1 MTDSSTLTSRDQDAM
16 TTTRTASQQDLF
28 APIAGDL
35 DKVVE
40 VITQLSIDEIE
51 RCPAGIEAIDTLDE
65 RLALVMATPG
75 KKMRPAMTL
84 LASKLWGASSDEKMI
99 SMAVAVE
106 LLHIAALIHDDTV
119 DDADVR
125 RGKAT
130 AGFLWGNNFAVL
142 LGDYVFA
149 TSAKF
154 VCATGSVRLISRFS
168 ETIAELAR
176 GELHEMVSNWN
187 LPVTVD
193 EYFARIYDKTASLFS
208 TSAESGAVLG
218 GADER
223 SVEALRDYGYYV
235 GMAYQVKDDVLD
247 YESTTDELG
256 KPANQDILSG
266 KLTLPAIY
274 ASENPDCASE
284 IEAFFNLPENERESA
299 LPNLLDMIR
308 SYGGVERA
316 EATTSDFID
325 KALQRLEV
333 APQSASRDSLAAI
346 ADRVNSM

>member
-1 MTDSSTLTSRDQDAM
+1 M
-16 TTTRTASQQDLF
+16 TTIQTTPARDIF
-28 APIAGDL
+28 APIEKDL
-35 DKVVE
+35 DRVVE
-40 VITQLSIDEIE
+40 VITQLSIEEIE
-51 RCPAGIEAIDTLDE
+51 RCPAGIDALETLDE
-65 RLALVMATPG
+65 RLTHVMSTPG

-84 LASKLWGASSDEKMI
+84 LASKLWGAVPDEKMI

-154 VCATGSVRLISRFS
+154 VCATGSVRLISRFA

-218 GADER
+218 GADEDA
-223 SVEALRDYGYYV
+223 VNALREYGYYL

-274 ASENPDCASE
+274 ASENPDCAAA
-284 IEAFFNLPENERESA
+284 IEGFFNLSENEREAA
-299 LPNLLDMIR
+299 LGELLDTIR
-308 SYGGVERA
+308 HNGGVERA
-316 EATTSDFID
+316 EATTSEFIA
-325 KALQRLEV
+325 KALARLEV
-333 APQSASRDSLAAI
+333 APPSVSRDSLASI
-346 ADRVNSM
+346 ASRVNSM

>member
-1 MTDSSTLTSRDQDAM
+1 M
-16 TTTRTASQQDLF
+16 TTLQTISTQDIF
-28 APIAGDL
+28 APIEEDL
-35 DKVVE
+35 DRVVE
-40 VITQLSIDEIE
+40 VITRLSIEEIE
-51 RCPAGIEAIDTLDE
+51 RCPAGIDALDTIDE
-65 RLALVMATPG
+65 RLSHVMATPG

-84 LASKLWGASSDEKMI
+84 LASKLWGASPDEKVI

-154 VCATGSVRLISRFS
+154 VCATGSVRLISRFA

-193 EYFARIYDKTASLFS
+193 EYFARIYDKTASLFC

-218 GADER
+218 GADEE
-223 SVEALRDYGYYV
+223 SINALREYGYYL
-235 GMAYQVKDDVLD
+235 GMAYQVRDDVLD

-256 KPANQDILSG
+256 KPANQDILAG

-274 ASENPDCASE
+274 AYEIPECALAIDNFYNLSEG
-284 IEAFFNLPENERESA
+284 ERDAA
-299 LPNLLDMIR
+299 LGDLLEVIR
-308 SYGGVERA
+308 ANGGVERA
-316 EATTSDFID
+316 EKTASDFID
-325 KALQRLEV
+325 KALQCLEV
-333 APQSASRDSLAAI
+333 APPSASRDSLAWI
-346 ADRVNSM
+346 AANVNSR

>member
-1 MTDSSTLTSRDQDAM
+1 M
-16 TTTRTASQQDLF
+16 TTIQTTPAQDIF
-28 APIAGDL
+28 APIEKDL
-35 DKVVE
+35 DQVVE
-40 VITQLSIDEIE
+40 VITQLSIEEIE
-51 RCPAGIEAIDTLDE
+51 RCPAGIDALETLDE
-65 RLALVMATPG
+65 RLTHVMSTPG

-84 LASKLWGASSDEKMI
+84 LASKLWGAVPDEKMI

-154 VCATGSVRLISRFS
+154 VCATGSVRLISRFA

-193 EYFARIYDKTASLFS
+193 EYFARIYDKTASCSRHRLRAAQCS
-208 TSAESGAVLG
+208 VVLTRM
-218 GADER
+218 R
-223 SVEALRDYGYYV
+223 S
-235 GMAYQVKDDVLD
+235 M
-247 YESTTDELG
+247 
-256 KPANQDILSG
+256 P
-266 KLTLPAIY
+266 
-274 ASENPDCASE
+274 
-284 IEAFFNLPENERESA
+284 
-299 LPNLLDMIR
+299 
-308 SYGGVERA
+308 
-316 EATTSDFID
+316 
-325 KALQRLEV
+325 
-333 APQSASRDSLAAI
+333 
-346 ADRVNSM
+346 

>member
-1 MTDSSTLTSRDQDAM
+1 M
-16 TTTRTASQQDLF
+16 TTVQTATSQQDIF
-28 APIAGDL
+28 APISADL
-35 DKVVE
+35 DRVVE

-51 RCPAGIEAIDTLDE
+51 RCPAGIDALDTLDE
-65 RLALVMATPG
+65 RLSHVMATPG

-84 LASKLWGASSDEKMI
+84 LASKLWGAVPDEKVI

-106 LLHIAALIHDDTV
+106 LLHVAALIHDDTV

-154 VCATGSVRLISRFS
+154 VCATGSVRLISRFA

-176 GELHEMVSNWN
+176 GELHEMVSNWI

-218 GADER
+218 GTDEH
-223 SVEALRDYGYYV
+223 SINALREYGYYL

-274 ASENPDCASE
+274 VSEDPQCASE
-284 IEAFFNLPENERESA
+284 IETFFNLPEHERNTA
-299 LPNLLDMIR
+299 LADLLDMIR
-308 SYGGVERA
+308 RNGGVERA
-316 EATTSDFID
+316 EATTAEFIE
-325 KALQRLEV
+325 KALQRLEA
-333 APQSASRDSLAAI
+333 APHSVSRDSLASI
-346 ADRVNSM
+346 ALRVNSM

>member
-1 MTDSSTLTSRDQDAM
+1 MTALQM
-16 TTTRTASQQDLF
+16 TTTQDIF
-28 APIAGDL
+28 APIADDL
-35 DKVVE
+35 DRVVE
-40 VITQLSIDEIE
+40 VITELSIEEIE
-51 RCPAGIEAIDTLDE
+51 RCPAGIDALDTLDE
-65 RLALVMATPG
+65 RLAHVMATPG

-84 LASKLWGASSDEKMI
+84 LASKLWGATPDEKVI

-130 AGFLWGNNFAVL
+130 AGFLWGSNFAVL

-154 VCATGSVRLISRFS
+154 VCATGSVRLISRFA

-176 GELHEMVSNWN
+176 GELHEMVSNWI

-193 EYFARIYDKTASLFS
+193 EYFARIYDKTSSLFS

-218 GADER
+218 GADED
-223 SVEALRDYGYYV
+223 SITALREYGYYL
-235 GMAYQVKDDVLD
+235 GMAYQVRDDVLD

-256 KPANQDILSG
+256 KPANQDILAG

-274 ASENPDCASE
+274 AYETPECASA
-284 IEAFFNLPENERESA
+284 IEDFYNLQENEREAA
-299 LPNLLDMIR
+299 LGELLELIR
-308 SYGGVERA
+308 KLGGVERA
-316 EATTSDFID
+316 EKTTAEFID
-325 KALQRLEV
+325 KALQCLEV
-333 APQSASRDSLAAI
+333 APSSASRDSLASI
-346 ADRVNSM
+346 ALSVNSR

>member
-1 MTDSSTLTSRDQDAM
+1 M
-16 TTTRTASQQDLF
+16 TTVRTTASQDIF
-28 APIAGDL
+28 APISDDL
-35 DKVVE
+35 DRVVE

-51 RCPAGIEAIDTLDE
+51 RCPAGIDALDTLDE
-65 RLALVMATPG
+65 RLAHVMETPG

-84 LASKLWGASSDEKMI
+84 LASKLWGVTPDEKVI

-154 VCATGSVRLISRFS
+154 VCATGSVRLISRFA

-187 LPVTVD
+187 WPVTVD
-193 EYFARIYDKTASLFS
+193 EYLARIYDKTASLFS

-218 GADER
+218 GANEQ
-223 SVEALRDYGYYV
+223 SVEALREFGYYL

-274 ASENPDCASE
+274 AAENPACSSAIENFFGLSE
-284 IEAFFNLPENERESA
+284 AERNAALGDLLEN
-299 LPNLLDMIR
+299 IR
-308 SYGGVERA
+308 QHGGVERA
-316 EATTSDFID
+316 EATASEYIE
-325 KALQRLEV
+325 KALQQLEV
-333 APQSASRDSLAAI
+333 APPSVSRDCLASI
-346 ADRVNSM
+346 ALRVKAM

>member
-1 MTDSSTLTSRDQDAM
+1 M
-16 TTTRTASQQDLF
+16 TTAQTTSSQQDIF
-28 APIAGDL
+28 APISDNL
-35 DKVVE
+35 DRVVE

-51 RCPAGIEAIDTLDE
+51 RCPAGIDALDTLDE
-65 RLALVMATPG
+65 RLSHVMSTPG
-75 KKMRPAMTL
+75 KTMRPAMTL
-84 LASKLWGASSDEKMI
+84 LASKLWGAVPDEKVI

-154 VCATGSVRLISRFS
+154 VCATGSVRLISRFA

-176 GELHEMVSNWN
+176 GELHEMVSNWI

-218 GADER
+218 GADEA
-223 SVEALRDYGYYV
+223 SITALREYGYYL

-274 ASENPDCASE
+274 VLENPQCASK
-284 IEAFFNLPENERESA
+284 IEAFFNLPEDERDVA
-299 LPNLLDMIR
+299 LSDLMDMIR
-308 SYGGVERA
+308 RNGGVERA
-316 EATTSDFID
+316 EATVAEYIE
-325 KALQRLEV
+325 KALRRLEV
-333 APQSASRDSLAAI
+333 APQSVSRDSLASI
-346 ADRVNSM
+346 ASRVNSM

>member
-1 MTDSSTLTSRDQDAM
+1 M
-16 TTTRTASQQDLF
+16 TTIQTTPAQDIF
-28 APIAGDL
+28 APIEQDL
-35 DKVVE
+35 DRVVE
-40 VITQLSIDEIE
+40 VITQLSIEEIE
-51 RCPAGIEAIDTLDE
+51 RCPAGIDALETLDE
-65 RLALVMATPG
+65 RLTHVMSTPG

-84 LASKLWGASSDEKMI
+84 LASKLWGAVPDEKMI

-154 VCATGSVRLISRFS
+154 VCATGSVRLISRFA

-218 GADER
+218 GANEDA
-223 SVEALRDYGYYV
+223 VNALREYGYYL

-274 ASENPDCASE
+274 ALENPDCAAA
-284 IEAFFNLPENERESA
+284 IEGFFNLSESEREAA
-299 LPNLLDMIR
+299 LGELLDTIR
-308 SYGGVERA
+308 RNGGVERA
-316 EATTSDFID
+316 EATTSEFID
-325 KALQRLEV
+325 KALRRLEV
-333 APQSASRDSLAAI
+333 APPSVSRDSLASVAS
-346 ADRVNSM
+346 RVNSM

>member
-1 MTDSSTLTSRDQDAM
+1 M
-16 TTTRTASQQDLF
+16 TTIQTTPAQDIF
-28 APIAGDL
+28 APIEKDL
-35 DKVVE
+35 DRVVE
-40 VITQLSIDEIE
+40 VITQLSIEEIE
-51 RCPAGIEAIDTLDE
+51 RCPAGIDALETLDE
-65 RLALVMATPG
+65 RLTHVMSTPG

-84 LASKLWGASSDEKMI
+84 LASKLWGAVPDEKMI

-154 VCATGSVRLISRFS
+154 VCATGSVRLISRFA

-218 GADER
+218 GADEDA
-223 SVEALRDYGYYV
+223 VNALREYGYYL

-274 ASENPDCASE
+274 ASENPDCAAA
-284 IEAFFNLPENERESA
+284 IEGFFNLSENEREAA
-299 LPNLLDMIR
+299 LGELLDTIR
-308 SYGGVERA
+308 HNGGVERA
-316 EATTSDFID
+316 EATTSEFID
-325 KALQRLEV
+325 NALKRLEV
-333 APQSASRDSLAAI
+333 APPSVSRDSLASI
-346 ADRVNSM
+346 ASRVNSM

>member
-1 MTDSSTLTSRDQDAM
+1 M
-16 TTTRTASQQDLF
+16 TTLQTTSTQDIF
-28 APIAGDL
+28 APIAEDL
-35 DKVVE
+35 DRVVD
-40 VITQLSIDEIE
+40 VITQLSIEEIE
-51 RCPAGIEAIDTLDE
+51 RCPAGIDALETLDE
-65 RLALVMATPG
+65 RLAHVMSTPG

-84 LASKLWGASSDEKMI
+84 LASKLWGVVPDEKMI

-176 GELHEMVSNWN
+176 GELHEMVSNWI
-187 LPVTVD
+187 LPVTTD

-218 GADER
+218 GADED
-223 SVEALRDYGYYV
+223 SITALREYGYYL
-235 GMAYQVKDDVLD
+235 GMAYQVRDDVLD

-256 KPANQDILSG
+256 KPANQDILAG

-274 ASENPDCASE
+274 ACEDPEGAAA
-284 IEAFFNLPENERESA
+284 IESFYNLPERERETA
-299 LPNLLDMIR
+299 LGELLDLIR
-308 SYGGVERA
+308 IKGGVERA
-316 EATTSDFID
+316 EKTTADFIET
-325 KALQRLEV
+325 AVQRLEV
-333 APQSASRDSLAAI
+333 APPSPSRDSLASI
-346 ADRVNSM
+346 ALRVNSR

>member
-1 MTDSSTLTSRDQDAM
+1 M
-16 TTTRTASQQDLF
+16 TTLQTTSELDIF
-28 APIAGDL
+28 APISDDL
-35 DKVVE
+35 ERVVD
-40 VITQLSIDEIE
+40 VITELSIDEIE
-51 RCPAGIEAIDTLDE
+51 RCPAGFDALDTLDE
-65 RLALVMATPG
+65 RLSHVMSTPG
-75 KKMRPAMTL
+75 KKMRPAITL
-84 LASKLWGASSDEKMI
+84 LTSRLWGANPDERVI

-106 LLHIAALIHDDTV
+106 LLHVAALIHDDTV

-154 VCATGSVRLISRFS
+154 VCATDSVRLISRFS
-168 ETIAELAR
+168 ETIAELSR

-187 LPVTVD
+187 FPVTVD
-193 EYFARIYDKTASLFS
+193 DYLARIYDKTASLFS

-218 GADER
+218 GADEE
-223 SVEALRDYGYYV
+223 SVTALRDYGYYL
-235 GMAYQVKDDVLD
+235 GMAYQVRDDVLD

-274 ASENPDCASE
+274 AAEDPICAVA
-284 IEAFFNLPENERESA
+284 IEKFFGMSENERETS
-299 LPNLLDMIR
+299 LGELLAMVR
-308 SYGGVERA
+308 QNGGVERA
-316 EATTSDFID
+316 EKTTSDFIEQ
-325 KALQRLEV
+325 ALQRLEK

-346 ADRVNSM
+346 AGSVNSL

>member
-1 MTDSSTLTSRDQDAM
+1 M
-16 TTTRTASQQDLF
+16 TTIQTTPTQDIF
-28 APIAGDL
+28 APIEQDL
-35 DKVVE
+35 DRVVE
-40 VITQLSIDEIE
+40 VITQLSIEEIE
-51 RCPAGIEAIDTLDE
+51 RCPAGIDALETLDE
-65 RLALVMATPG
+65 RLTHVMSTPG

-84 LASKLWGASSDEKMI
+84 LASKLWGAVPDEKMI

-154 VCATGSVRLISRFS
+154 VCATGSVRLISRFA

-218 GADER
+218 GANEDA
-223 SVEALRDYGYYV
+223 VNALREYGYYL

-274 ASENPDCASE
+274 ASENPDCAAA
-284 IEAFFNLPENERESA
+284 IEGFFNLSENEREAA
-299 LPNLLDMIR
+299 LGELLDTIR
-308 SYGGVERA
+308 RNGGVERA
-316 EATTSDFID
+316 EATTSEFID
-325 KALQRLEV
+325 NALKRLEV
-333 APQSASRDSLAAI
+333 TPPSVSRDSLASI
-346 ADRVNSM
+346 ASRVNSM

>member
-1 MTDSSTLTSRDQDAM
+1 M
-16 TTTRTASQQDLF
+16 TTIQTTPTQDIF
-28 APIAGDL
+28 APIEKDL
-35 DKVVE
+35 DRVVE
-40 VITQLSIDEIE
+40 VITQLSIEEIE
-51 RCPAGIEAIDTLDE
+51 RCPAGIDALETLDE
-65 RLALVMATPG
+65 RLTHVMSTPG

-84 LASKLWGASSDEKMI
+84 LASKLWGAVPDEKMI

-154 VCATGSVRLISRFS
+154 VCATGSVRLISRFA

-187 LPVTVD
+187 VPVTVD

-218 GADER
+218 GADEDA
-223 SVEALRDYGYYV
+223 VNALREYGYYL

-274 ASENPDCASE
+274 ASENPDCAVA
-284 IEAFFNLPENERESA
+284 IEGFFNLSEKEREAA
-299 LPNLLDMIR
+299 LGELLDTIR
-308 SYGGVERA
+308 RNGGVERA
-316 EATTSDFID
+316 EATTSEFID
-325 KALQRLEV
+325 KALKRLEV
-333 APQSASRDSLAAI
+333 APPSVSRDALASI
-346 ADRVNSM
+346 ALRVNSM

>member
-1 MTDSSTLTSRDQDAM
+1 M
-16 TTTRTASQQDLF
+16 TTLQTATTQDIF
-28 APIAGDL
+28 APISGDL
-35 DKVVE
+35 DRVVE
-40 VITQLSIDEIE
+40 VITQLSIEEIE
-51 RCPAGIEAIDTLDE
+51 RCPAGIDALDTIDE
-65 RLALVMATPG
+65 RLTHVMATPG

-84 LASKLWGASSDEKMI
+84 LASKLWGAQTDDKVI

-154 VCATGSVRLISRFS
+154 VCATGSVRLIARFA
-168 ETIAELAR
+168 ETISELAR

-193 EYFARIYDKTASLFS
+193 EYFARIYDKTASLFC

-218 GADER
+218 GADED
-223 SVEALRDYGYYV
+223 SINALRDYGYYL
-235 GMAYQVKDDVLD
+235 GMAYQVRDDVLD

-256 KPANQDILSG
+256 KPANQDILAG

-274 ASENPDCASE
+274 AFEEPEGAAA
-284 IEAFFNLPENERESA
+284 IEAFYNLPESEREDA
-299 LPNLLDMIR
+299 LGGLLDLIR
-308 SYGGVERA
+308 DKGGVERA
-316 EATTSDFID
+316 EKTTADFIE
-325 KALQRLEV
+325 KAVNSLEI
-333 APQSASRDSLAAI
+333 ASASASRDSLASI
-346 ADRVNSM
+346 ALRVNSR

>member
-1 MTDSSTLTSRDQDAM
+1 M
-16 TTTRTASQQDLF
+16 TTIQTTPTQDIF
-28 APIAGDL
+28 APIEKDL
-35 DKVVE
+35 DRVVE
-40 VITQLSIDEIE
+40 VITQLSIEEIE
-51 RCPAGIEAIDTLDE
+51 RCPAGIDALETLDE
-65 RLALVMATPG
+65 RLTHVMSTPG

-84 LASKLWGASSDEKMI
+84 LASKLWGAVPDEKMI

-154 VCATGSVRLISRFS
+154 VCATGSVRLISRFA

-218 GADER
+218 GADEDA
-223 SVEALRDYGYYV
+223 VNALREYGYYL

-274 ASENPDCASE
+274 ASENPDCAAA
-284 IEAFFNLPENERESA
+284 IERFFNLSEKEREAA
-299 LPNLLDMIR
+299 LGELLDTIR
-308 SYGGVERA
+308 RNGGVERA
-316 EATTSDFID
+316 EATTSEFID
-325 KALQRLEV
+325 SALKRLEV
-333 APQSASRDSLAAI
+333 APPSVSRDSLASI
-346 ADRVNSM
+346 ASRVNSM

>member
-1 MTDSSTLTSRDQDAM
+1 M
-16 TTTRTASQQDLF
+16 TTVQPAQSQQDIF
-28 APIAGDL
+28 APISEDL
-35 DKVVE
+35 ERVVE

-51 RCPAGIEAIDTLDE
+51 RCPAGIDAIDTLDE
-65 RLALVMATPG
+65 RLAHVMSTPG
-75 KKMRPAMTL
+75 KTMRPAMTL
-84 LASKLWGASSDEKMI
+84 LASKLWGAVPDQKVI
-99 SMAVAVE
+99 NMAVAVE
-106 LLHIAALIHDDTV
+106 LLHVAALIHDDTV

-130 AGFLWGNNFAVL
+130 SGFLWGSNFAVL

-154 VCATGSVRLISRFS
+154 VCTTESVRLISRFA

-176 GELHEMVSNWN
+176 GELHEMVSNWI

-218 GADER
+218 GAEDE
-223 SVEALRDYGYYV
+223 SINALREYGYYL

-247 YESTTDELG
+247 YESSADELG
-256 KPANQDILSG
+256 KPANQDILNG

-274 ASENPDCASE
+274 ASEDPQCASE
-284 IEAFFNLPENERESA
+284 IETFFNLPEHERNAA
-299 LPNLLDMIR
+299 LPDLLDMIR
-308 SYGGVERA
+308 GNGGVERA
-316 EATTSDFID
+316 KETTSDFID
-325 KALQRLEV
+325 KSLQRLEV
-333 APQSASRDSLAAI
+333 APHSDSRDSLASI
-346 ADRVNSM
+346 ASSVNSM

>member
-1 MTDSSTLTSRDQDAM
+1 M
-16 TTTRTASQQDLF
+16 TTVQTTSSKQDIF
-28 APIAGDL
+28 APISEDL
-35 DKVVE
+35 DRVVE

-51 RCPAGIEAIDTLDE
+51 RCPAGIEALDTLDE
-65 RLALVMATPG
+65 RLSHVMSTPG

-84 LASKLWGASSDEKMI
+84 LASKLWGATPDEKMI

-176 GELHEMVSNWN
+176 GELHEMVSNWI

-193 EYFARIYDKTASLFS
+193 EYFARIYDKTASLFT

-218 GADER
+218 GADDK
-223 SVEALRDYGYYV
+223 SVDALREYGYYL
-235 GMAYQVKDDVLD
+235 GMAYQVRDDVLD
-247 YESTTDELG
+247 YESTTDKLG

-274 ASENPDCASE
+274 VSEDPKCASE
-284 IEAFFNLPENERESA
+284 IEEFFNLPENERDAA
-299 LPNLLDMIR
+299 LVDLLDMIR
-308 SYGGVERA
+308 RNGGVERA
-316 EATTSDFID
+316 EATTSEFID
-325 KALQRLEV
+325 KALKRLEV
-333 APQSASRDSLAAI
+333 APSSVCRDSLASI
-346 ADRVNSM
+346 ALRVNSM

>member
-1 MTDSSTLTSRDQDAM
+1 M
-16 TTTRTASQQDLF
+16 TTIQTTPAQDIF
-28 APIAGDL
+28 APIEQDL
-35 DKVVE
+35 DRVVE
-40 VITQLSIDEIE
+40 VITQLSIEEIE
-51 RCPAGIEAIDTLDE
+51 RCPAGIDALETLDE
-65 RLALVMATPG
+65 RLTHVMSTPG

-84 LASKLWGASSDEKMI
+84 LASKLWGAVPDEKMI

-154 VCATGSVRLISRFS
+154 VCATGSVRLISRFA

-218 GADER
+218 GANEDA
-223 SVEALRDYGYYV
+223 VNALREYGYYL

-274 ASENPDCASE
+274 ASENPDCAAA
-284 IEAFFNLPENERESA
+284 IEGFFNLSENEREAA
-299 LPNLLDMIR
+299 LGELLDTIR
-308 SYGGVERA
+308 HNGGVERA
-316 EATTSDFID
+316 EATTSEFID
-325 KALQRLEV
+325 TALKRLEV
-333 APQSASRDSLAAI
+333 APPSVSRDSLASI
-346 ADRVNSM
+346 ASRVNSM

>member
-1 MTDSSTLTSRDQDAM
+1 M
-16 TTTRTASQQDLF
+16 TTIQTTPARDIF
-28 APIAGDL
+28 APIEKDL
-35 DKVVE
+35 DRVVE
-40 VITQLSIDEIE
+40 VITQLSIEEIE
-51 RCPAGIEAIDTLDE
+51 RCPAGIDALETLDE
-65 RLALVMATPG
+65 RLTHVMSTPG

-84 LASKLWGASSDEKMI
+84 LASKLWGAVPDEKMI

-154 VCATGSVRLISRFS
+154 VCATGSVRLISRFA

-218 GADER
+218 GADEDA
-223 SVEALRDYGYYV
+223 VNALREYGYYL

-247 YESTTDELG
+247 YESTSDELG

-274 ASENPDCASE
+274 ASENPDCAAA
-284 IEAFFNLPENERESA
+284 IEGFFNLSENEREAA
-299 LPNLLDMIR
+299 LGELLDMIR
-308 SYGGVERA
+308 RNGGVERA
-316 EATTSDFID
+316 EATTSEFID
-325 KALQRLEV
+325 KALKRLEV
-333 APQSASRDSLAAI
+333 APPSVSRDSLASI
-346 ADRVNSM
+346 ASRVNSM

>member
-1 MTDSSTLTSRDQDAM
+1 M
-16 TTTRTASQQDLF
+16 TTTQTTPAQDIF
-28 APIAGDL
+28 APIEKDL
-35 DKVVE
+35 DRVVE
-40 VITQLSIDEIE
+40 VITELSIEEIE
-51 RCPAGIEAIDTLDE
+51 RCPAGIDALETLDE
-65 RLALVMATPG
+65 RLTHVMSTPG

-84 LASKLWGASSDEKMI
+84 LASKLWGAVPDEKMI

-154 VCATGSVRLISRFS
+154 VCATGSVRLISRFA

-193 EYFARIYDKTASLFS
+193 EYFGRIYDKTASLFS

-218 GADER
+218 GADEDA
-223 SVEALRDYGYYV
+223 VIALREYGYYL

-274 ASENPDCASE
+274 ASENPDCAAA
-284 IEAFFNLPENERESA
+284 IEGFFNLSENEREAA
-299 LPNLLDMIR
+299 LGELLDTIR
-308 SYGGVERA
+308 RNGGVERA
-316 EATTSDFID
+316 EATTSEFID
-325 KALQRLEV
+325 KALKRLEV
-333 APQSASRDSLAAI
+333 APPSVSRDSLASI
-346 ADRVNSM
+346 ASRVNSM

>member
-1 MTDSSTLTSRDQDAM
+1 M
-16 TTTRTASQQDLF
+16 TTIPTTSAQDIF
-28 APIAGDL
+28 APIEEDL
-35 DKVVE
+35 GRVVE
-40 VITQLSIDEIE
+40 VITELSIEEIE
-51 RCPAGIEAIDTLDE
+51 RCPAGIDALETLDE
-65 RLALVMATPG
+65 RLAHVMSTPG
-75 KKMRPAMTL
+75 KKMRPAITL
-84 LASKLWGASSDEKMI
+84 LASKLWGAVPDEKMI

-125 RGKAT
+125 RGKST

-154 VCATGSVRLISRFS
+154 VCATGSVRLITRFA

-218 GADER
+218 GGDEDA
-223 SVEALRDYGYYV
+223 VNALKDYGYYL

-274 ASENPDCASE
+274 ASENPDCAAA
-284 IEAFFNLPENERESA
+284 IEGFFNLPENERETA
-299 LPNLLDMIR
+299 LGELLDMIR
-308 SYGGVERA
+308 RNGGVERA

-325 KALQRLEV
+325 RALMRLEL
-333 APQSASRDSLAAI
+333 APPSISRDSLASI
-346 ADRVNSM
+346 ASRVNSM

>member
-1 MTDSSTLTSRDQDAM
+1 M
-16 TTTRTASQQDLF
+16 TTVQSTSGQDIF
-28 APIAGDL
+28 APISKDL
-35 DKVVE
+35 DRVVD

-51 RCPAGIEAIDTLDE
+51 RCPAGIDALDTLDE
-65 RLALVMATPG
+65 RLAQVMATPG

-84 LASKLWGASSDEKMI
+84 LTSKLWGATPDEKMI

-125 RGKAT
+125 RGKST

-154 VCATGSVRLISRFS
+154 VCDTGSVRLISRFA

-193 EYFARIYDKTASLFS
+193 QYFARIYDKTASLFS

-218 GADER
+218 GADES
-223 SVEALRDYGYYV
+223 SVDALREYGYYL

-274 ASENPDCASE
+274 AAEDPKCLAA
-284 IEAFFNLPENERESA
+284 IETFFALSENERESA
-299 LPNLLDMIR
+299 LGGLLDLIR
-308 SYGGVERA
+308 QNGGVERA
-316 EATTSDFID
+316 EATASDFINN
-325 KALQRLEV
+325 ALQRLEV
-333 APQSASRDSLAAI
+333 TPHSVSRDSLASI
-346 ADRVNSM
+346 ASRVDSM

>member
-1 MTDSSTLTSRDQDAM
+1 M
-16 TTTRTASQQDLF
+16 TTIQTTPAQDIF
-28 APIAGDL
+28 APIEKDL
-35 DKVVE
+35 DRVVE
-40 VITQLSIDEIE
+40 VITKLSIEEIE
-51 RCPAGIEAIDTLDE
+51 RCPAGIDALETLDE
-65 RLALVMATPG
+65 RLTHVMSTPG

-84 LASKLWGASSDEKMI
+84 LASKLWGAVPDEKMI

-154 VCATGSVRLISRFS
+154 VCATGSVRLISRFA

-218 GADER
+218 GADEDA
-223 SVEALRDYGYYV
+223 VNALREYGYYL

-274 ASENPDCASE
+274 ASENPDCAAA
-284 IEAFFNLPENERESA
+284 IEGFFNLSENERVSA
-299 LPNLLDMIR
+299 LSELLDTIR
-308 SYGGVERA
+308 HNGGVERA
-316 EATTSDFID
+316 EATTSEFID
-325 KALQRLEV
+325 KALKRLEV
-333 APQSASRDSLAAI
+333 APPSVSRDSLASI
-346 ADRVNSM
+346 ASRVNSM

>member
-1 MTDSSTLTSRDQDAM
+1 M
-16 TTTRTASQQDLF
+16 TTIQTTTAQDIF
-28 APIAGDL
+28 APIEQDL
-35 DKVVE
+35 DRVVE
-40 VITQLSIDEIE
+40 VITQLSIEEIE
-51 RCPAGIEAIDTLDE
+51 RCPAGIDALETLDE
-65 RLALVMATPG
+65 RLTHVMSTPG

-84 LASKLWGASSDEKMI
+84 LASKLWGAVPDEKMI

-154 VCATGSVRLISRFS
+154 VCATGSVRLISRFA

-218 GADER
+218 GADEDA
-223 SVEALRDYGYYV
+223 VNALREYGYYL

-274 ASENPDCASE
+274 ASENPDCAAA
-284 IEAFFNLPENERESA
+284 IEGFFNLSENEREAA
-299 LPNLLDMIR
+299 LGELIDTIR
-308 SYGGVERA
+308 HNGGVERA
-316 EATTSDFID
+316 EATTSEFID
-325 KALQRLEV
+325 KALKRLEV
-333 APQSASRDSLAAI
+333 APPSVSRDSLASI
-346 ADRVNSM
+346 ASRVNSM

>member
-1 MTDSSTLTSRDQDAM
+1 M
-16 TTTRTASQQDLF
+16 TTIQTTPTQDIF
-28 APIAGDL
+28 APIEKDL
-35 DKVVE
+35 DRVVE
-40 VITQLSIDEIE
+40 VITQLSIEEIE
-51 RCPAGIEAIDTLDE
+51 RCPAGIDALETLDE
-65 RLALVMATPG
+65 RLTHVMSTPG

-84 LASKLWGASSDEKMI
+84 LASKLWGAVPDEKMI

-154 VCATGSVRLISRFS
+154 VCATGSVRLISRFA

-187 LPVTVD
+187 VPVTVD

-218 GADER
+218 GADEDA
-223 SVEALRDYGYYV
+223 VNALREYGYYL

-274 ASENPDCASE
+274 ASENPDCAVAIEGFFSLSE
-284 IEAFFNLPENERESA
+284 KEREAA
-299 LPNLLDMIR
+299 LGELLDTIR
-308 SYGGVERA
+308 RNGGVERA
-316 EATTSDFID
+316 EATTSEFID
-325 KALQRLEV
+325 KALKRLEV
-333 APQSASRDSLAAI
+333 APPSVSRDALASI
-346 ADRVNSM
+346 ALRVNSM

>member
-1 MTDSSTLTSRDQDAM
+1 M
-16 TTTRTASQQDLF
+16 TTVRTTASQDIF
-28 APIAGDL
+28 APISDDL
-35 DKVVE
+35 DRVVD

-51 RCPAGIEAIDTLDE
+51 RCPAGIDALDTLDE
-65 RLALVMATPG
+65 RLAHVMATPG
-75 KKMRPAMTL
+75 KTMRPAMTL
-84 LASKLWGASSDEKMI
+84 LASKLWGNKPDEKVI

-154 VCATGSVRLISRFS
+154 VCATGSVRLISRFA

-187 LPVTVD
+187 WPVTVD
-193 EYFARIYDKTASLFS
+193 EYLARIYDKTASLFS

-218 GADER
+218 GADMK
-223 SVEALRDYGYYV
+223 SIEALREYGYFL

-274 ASENPDCASE
+274 ASESSGCGSAIERFFGLSE
-284 IEAFFNLPENERESA
+284 SERNAA
-299 LPNLLDMIR
+299 LGDLLDQIR
-308 SYGGVERA
+308 RQGGVERA
-316 EATTSDFID
+316 EATASDYID
-325 KALQRLEV
+325 KALQQLEV
-333 APQSASRDSLAAI
+333 APPSISRDSLASI
-346 ADRVNSM
+346 ALRVKAM

>member
-1 MTDSSTLTSRDQDAM
+1 M
-16 TTTRTASQQDLF
+16 TTIQTTTAQDIF
-28 APIAGDL
+28 APIEQDL
-35 DKVVE
+35 DRVVE
-40 VITQLSIDEIE
+40 VITQLSIEEIE
-51 RCPAGIEAIDTLDE
+51 RCPAGIDALETLDE
-65 RLALVMATPG
+65 RLTHVMSTPG

-84 LASKLWGASSDEKMI
+84 LASKLWGAVPDEKMI

-154 VCATGSVRLISRFS
+154 VCATGSVRLISRFA

-218 GADER
+218 GADEDA
-223 SVEALRDYGYYV
+223 VNALREYGYYL

-274 ASENPDCASE
+274 ASENPDCAAA
-284 IEAFFNLPENERESA
+284 IEGFFNLSENEREAA
-299 LPNLLDMIR
+299 LGELLDTIR
-308 SYGGVERA
+308 HNGGVERA
-316 EATTSDFID
+316 EATTSEFID
-325 KALQRLEV
+325 KALKRLEV
-333 APQSASRDSLAAI
+333 APPSVSRDSLASI
-346 ADRVNSM
+346 ASRVNLM

>member
-1 MTDSSTLTSRDQDAM
+1 M
-16 TTTRTASQQDLF
+16 TTIQTTPAQDIF
-28 APIAGDL
+28 APIEKDL
-35 DKVVE
+35 DRVVE
-40 VITQLSIDEIE
+40 VITQLSIEEIE
-51 RCPAGIEAIDTLDE
+51 RCPAGIDALETLDE
-65 RLALVMATPG
+65 RLTHVMSTPG

-84 LASKLWGASSDEKMI
+84 LASKLWGAVPDEKMI

-154 VCATGSVRLISRFS
+154 VCATGSVRLISRFA

-218 GADER
+218 GANEDA
-223 SVEALRDYGYYV
+223 VNALREYGYYL

-274 ASENPDCASE
+274 ASENPDCAAA
-284 IEAFFNLPENERESA
+284 IEGFFNLSEKEREAA
-299 LPNLLDMIR
+299 LGELLDTIR
-308 SYGGVERA
+308 HNGGVERA
-316 EATTSDFID
+316 EATTSEFIN
-325 KALQRLEV
+325 KALNRLEV
-333 APQSASRDSLAAI
+333 APPSVSRDSLASI
-346 ADRVNSM
+346 ASRVNSM

>member
-1 MTDSSTLTSRDQDAM
+1 M
-16 TTTRTASQQDLF
+16 TTIQTTPTQDIF
-28 APIAGDL
+28 APIEKDL
-35 DKVVE
+35 DRVVE
-40 VITQLSIDEIE
+40 VITQLSIEEIE
-51 RCPAGIEAIDTLDE
+51 RCPAGIDALETLDE
-65 RLALVMATPG
+65 RLTHVMSTPG

-84 LASKLWGASSDEKMI
+84 LASKLWGAVPDEKMI

-154 VCATGSVRLISRFS
+154 VCATGSVRLISRFA

-218 GADER
+218 GADEDA
-223 SVEALRDYGYYV
+223 VNALREYGYYL

-274 ASENPDCASE
+274 ASENPDCAAA
-284 IEAFFNLPENERESA
+284 IERFFNLSEKEREAA
-299 LPNLLDMIR
+299 LGELLDTIR
-308 SYGGVERA
+308 RNGGVERA
-316 EATTSDFID
+316 EATTSEFID
-325 KALQRLEV
+325 SALKRLEV
-333 APQSASRDSLAAI
+333 APSSVSRDSLASI
-346 ADRVNSM
+346 ASRVNSM

>member
-1 MTDSSTLTSRDQDAM
+1 M
-16 TTTRTASQQDLF
+16 TTALQPTSQQDIF
-28 APIAGDL
+28 APISTEL
-35 DKVVE
+35 DRVVD
-40 VITQLSIDEIE
+40 VITQLSIDEMQ
-51 RCPAGIEAIDTLDE
+51 RCPAGIGTLETLDE
-65 RLALVMATPG
+65 RLAHVISTPG

-84 LASKLWGASSDEKMI
+84 LASKLWGAKPDEKMI

-125 RGKAT
+125 RGKST
-130 AGFLWGNNFAVL
+130 AGALWGNNFAVL

-154 VCATGSVRLISRFS
+154 VCATGSVRLISRFA

-187 LPVTVD
+187 LPVTID

-208 TSAESGAVLG
+208 TSSESGAVLG
-218 GADER
+218 GADEN
-223 SVEALRDYGYYV
+223 SVQSLREFGYYL

-274 ASENPDCASE
+274 ALEEPECAGA
-284 IEAFFNLPENERESA
+284 IEGFFKLSEREREDA
-299 LPNLLDMIR
+299 LGDLLDLIR
-308 SYGGVERA
+308 GYGGVERA
-316 EATTSDFID
+316 EYTASNFID
-325 KALQRLEV
+325 KAVQRLEV
-333 APQSASRDSLAAI
+333 APHSESRDALASI
-346 ADRVNSM
+346 ASRVNSM

>member
-1 MTDSSTLTSRDQDAM
+1 M
-16 TTTRTASQQDLF
+16 TTIQTTTAQDIF
-28 APIAGDL
+28 APIEQDL
-35 DKVVE
+35 DRVVE
-40 VITQLSIDEIE
+40 VITQLSIEEIE
-51 RCPAGIEAIDTLDE
+51 RCPAGIDALETLDE
-65 RLALVMATPG
+65 RLTHVMSTPG

-84 LASKLWGASSDEKMI
+84 LASKLWGAVPDEKMI

-154 VCATGSVRLISRFS
+154 VCATGSVRLISRFA

-218 GADER
+218 GADEDA
-223 SVEALRDYGYYV
+223 VNALREYGYYL

-274 ASENPDCASE
+274 ASENPDCAAA
-284 IEAFFNLPENERESA
+284 IEGFFNLSENEREAA
-299 LPNLLDMIR
+299 LGELLDTIR
-308 SYGGVERA
+308 HNGGVERA
-316 EATTSDFID
+316 EATTSEFID
-325 KALQRLEV
+325 KALKRLEV
-333 APQSASRDSLAAI
+333 APPSVSRDSLASI
-346 ADRVNSM
+346 ASRVNSM

>member
-1 MTDSSTLTSRDQDAM
+1 M
-16 TTTRTASQQDLF
+16 TTVRTTASQDIF
-28 APIAGDL
+28 APISGDL
-35 DKVVE
+35 DRVVE

-51 RCPAGIEAIDTLDE
+51 RCPAGIDALDTLDE
-65 RLALVMATPG
+65 RLAHVMETPG

-84 LASKLWGASSDEKMI
+84 LASKLWGADPDDKVI

-154 VCATGSVRLISRFS
+154 VCATGSVRLISRFA

-187 LPVTVD
+187 WPVTVD
-193 EYFARIYDKTASLFS
+193 EYLARIYDKTASLFS

-218 GADER
+218 GADEQA
-223 SVEALRDYGYYV
+223 VEALREFGYYL

-274 ASENPDCASE
+274 AAENPACGAAIEKFFGLSE
-284 IEAFFNLPENERESA
+284 TERNAA
-299 LPNLLDMIR
+299 LGDLLDKIR
-308 SYGGVERA
+308 QHGGVERA
-316 EATTSDFID
+316 EATASEYID
-325 KALQRLEV
+325 KALQKLEV
-333 APQSASRDSLAAI
+333 APPSVSRDCLASI
-346 ADRVNSM
+346 ALRVKAM

>member
-1 MTDSSTLTSRDQDAM
+1 M
-16 TTTRTASQQDLF
+16 TTVQTTAQQDIF
-28 APIAGDL
+28 APISADL
-35 DKVVE
+35 DRVVE
-40 VITQLSIDEIE
+40 VITALSIEEIE
-51 RCPAGIEAIDTLDE
+51 RCPAGIDALDTLDQ
-65 RLALVMATPG
+65 RLAHVMETPG

-84 LASKLWGASSDEKMI
+84 LASKLWGVAPDEKVI

-106 LLHIAALIHDDTV
+106 LLHVAALIHDDTV

-154 VCATGSVRLISRFS
+154 VCDTGSVRLIRRFA

-218 GADER
+218 GADED
-223 SVEALRDYGYYV
+223 SVVALRDYGYNL
-235 GMAYQVKDDVLD
+235 GMAYQVRDDVLD

-274 ASENPDCASE
+274 ASEIPECASA
-284 IEAFFNLPENERESA
+284 IETFFGLPEHERETA
-299 LPNLLDMIR
+299 LGDLMDLIR
-308 SYGGVERA
+308 RNGGVERA
-316 EATTSDFID
+316 EKTTADFIET
-325 KALQRLEV
+325 ALRRLEV
-333 APQSASRDSLAAI
+333 APPSVSRDSLASI
-346 ADRVNSM
+346 ASSVNSH

>member
-1 MTDSSTLTSRDQDAM
+1 M
-16 TTTRTASQQDLF
+16 TTIQTTPAQDIF
-28 APIAGDL
+28 APIEQDL
-35 DKVVE
+35 DRVVE
-40 VITQLSIDEIE
+40 VITQLSIEEIE
-51 RCPAGIEAIDTLDE
+51 RCPAGIDALETLDE
-65 RLALVMATPG
+65 RLTHVMSTPG

-84 LASKLWGASSDEKMI
+84 LASKLWGAVPDEKMI

-154 VCATGSVRLISRFS
+154 VCATGSVRLISRFA

-218 GADER
+218 GADEDA
-223 SVEALRDYGYYV
+223 VNALREYGYYL

-274 ASENPDCASE
+274 ASENPDCAAA
-284 IEAFFNLPENERESA
+284 IEGFFNLSENEREAA
-299 LPNLLDMIR
+299 LGELLDMIR
-308 SYGGVERA
+308 RNGGVERA
-316 EATTSDFID
+316 EATTSEFID
-325 KALQRLEV
+325 KALKRLEV
-333 APQSASRDSLAAI
+333 APPSVSRDSLASI
-346 ADRVNSM
+346 ASRVNSM